1 MGIKLRA
8 YLAVAVAAA
17 VLLAGVLGYAHRYR
31 DAATACEARESAALR
46 AALVKVQEQ
55 QAAMAALQ
63 RERDHA
69 KEQADRAYRESR
81 EEIARL
87 HGDLSRLGRLR
98 DPGARPC
105 SGDAVPAAA
114 AAAGVSDGSASGAEL
129 SEAASEF
136 FIGEAERADRAAA
149 YATGCYQ
156 WINDLYSRGR

>member
-1 MGIKLRA
+1 MGIRLRA
-8 YLAVAVAAA
+8 YFVAIAGVAVVVAA
-17 VLLAGVLGYAHRYR
+17 VLGYARGHSI
-31 DAATACEARESAALR
+31 AVTACEARESAALR

-69 KEQADRAYRESR
+69 KEQADRTYQESR
-81 EEIARL
+81 EEITRL

-114 AAAGVSDGSASGAEL
+114 AGAGVSAGSASGAEL

-136 FIGEAERADRAAA
+136 FIEEAERADRAAA